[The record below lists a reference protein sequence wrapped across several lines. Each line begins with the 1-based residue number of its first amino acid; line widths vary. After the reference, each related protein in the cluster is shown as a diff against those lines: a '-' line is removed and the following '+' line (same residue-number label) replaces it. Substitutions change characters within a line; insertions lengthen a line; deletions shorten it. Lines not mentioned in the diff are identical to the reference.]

1 MVSRKLKLFFD
12 RGETIS
18 LEFPVS
24 ACFAL
29 R

>member
-1 MVSRKLKLFFD
+1 MVSRKLKLCFD

-18 LEFPVS
+18 LEFPVP
-24 ACFAL
+24 ACFEL